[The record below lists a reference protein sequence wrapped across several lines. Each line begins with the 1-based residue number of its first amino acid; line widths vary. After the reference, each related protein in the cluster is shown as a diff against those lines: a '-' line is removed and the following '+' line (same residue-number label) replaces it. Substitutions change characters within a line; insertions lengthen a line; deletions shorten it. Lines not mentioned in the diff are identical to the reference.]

1 VRLTPLQPWIAGK
14 IGAAGQALT
23 REALAAYQLEKLRE
37 TLDRVR
43 TKSPFYRHKLARAPQ
58 QMETLDDLAAFP
70 FTTAD
75 DLRAGPLQLLCVS
88 QGEIQR
94 VVTLDGIHRI
104 VSMDTSGTSGSPK
117 RLYFTLEDQELTV
130 DFFQVG
136 MSTLVDPG
144 DRVLI
149 LLPCERPGS
158 VGDLLKTGLDRLGAV
173 GIKHGLVTNT
183 RETLETLRHERAD
196 ALVGVP
202 VQALG
207 LARQPQA
214 GIPPLHLKS
223 LLLSTDHVPAAIV
236 KTLETA
242 WGCTVY
248 NHYGMT
254 ETGLGGGVEC
264 QARRGYHLREADLYV
279 EIVDPQTGEP
289 LPDGQYGEVVFTTL
303 TRRGMPLL
311 RYRTGDISRFIPG
324 ACPCGSVLKTL
335 EPIRYRID
343 GIVAAGAEHFTLAD
357 LDEALF
363 PLDGLLDFTAAAR
376 GDATALA
383 LHITL
388 WWNRPTLEGCAAEAA
403 HALQHIAP
411 LRAARRRGGLQ
422 LTTEQKQISPGTL
435 LPPGK
440 RIISIESMR

>member
-1 VRLTPLQPWIAGK
+1 
-14 IGAAGQALT
+14 LT
-23 REALAAYQLEKLRE
+23 REALAAYQLDKLRE

-43 TKSPFYRHKLARAPQ
+43 TKSPFYRLKLARAPSRL
-58 QMETLDDLAAFP
+58 ETLDDLAAFP

-94 VVTLDGIHRI
+94 VVTLE
-104 VSMDTSGTSGSPK
+104 TSGTSGSPK

-158 VGDLLKTGLDRLGAV
+158 VGDLLKTGLERLGAV
-173 GIKHGLVTNT
+173 GIKHGLVRDT

-207 LARQPQA
+207 LARQLQP
-214 GIPPLHLKS
+214 GLPIRLKS
-223 LLLSTDHVPAAIV
+223 LLLSTDHVPAAIS
-236 KTLETA
+236 KALEAA

-254 ETGLGGGVEC
+254 EMGLGGGVEC

-279 EIVDPQTGEP
+279 EIVDPHSGEP
-289 LPDGQYGEVVFTTL
+289 LADGQYGEVVFTTL
-303 TRRGMPLL
+303 TRRGMPLW
-311 RYRTGDISRFIPG
+311 RYRTGDISRFVPG

-335 EPIRYRID
+335 EPIRYRKD
-343 GIVAAGAEHFTLAD
+343 GIIAAGSQHFTLAD

-440 RIISIESMR
+440 RIISIELMR